1 MIDRIRVEPG
11 HEPRIAERNP
21 RDTLGLE
28 DKADANDR
36 LVRLHE
42 RLEKLDPQVPAG
54 EAGIEQIKVD
64 LAEDG
69 GGRIRTSVG

>member
-28 DKADANDR
+28 DKADAKDR

-42 RLEKLDPQVPAG
+42 RLERLHARLFA
-54 EAGIEQIKVD
+54 EAR
-64 LAEDG
+64 AACC
-69 GGRIRTSVG
+69 S